1 MKPTAEI
8 TPVTLLLTNL
18 RLLDLPVYQDL
29 PINDETFFLG
39 KNKSRAFE
47 LIAHHIFDRY
57 DPVESKSRFA
67 GNWPIYEPTQ
77 SKNFRAAV
85 VNWLGDLKKT
95 GALHNAIIIR
105 KSMFDEC
112 QGERYEELLLFLSTM
127 ALRKVVEREHKD
139 SAGSSIALDEAL
151 NTHPDLDTIN
161 VLNIAYQNSLRNTLQ
176 HRFVDK
182 KKWFLASR
190 RLEEQDRMVSEK
202 EQATA
207 VARESRKRLDVKE
220 SDITSI
226 WERNWVGDQ
235 GIYKL
240 LLPDREDTPEREL
253 WSNASFKKLLQTGSF
268 NKPGAPD
275 GGTSAVKTMED
286 ALKVHE
292 SRLARWTEY
301 NRQFLKERSGSKKSL
316 GGKKVSFAADVEGGL
331 GLDFNKHQDLH
342 ASAFTLQEGTQLPIP
357 STDDEFG
364 KLFNSMRKELQTI
377 RVSRRKLGTLSYAS
391 TYGEVGDEESVAS
404 DEQKELSPSKE
415 ITEEEALKLLTSHL
429 PSDSAALRSRPGPTA
444 VGPSYDPA
452 RSSPMAKVPPR
463 ASTPE
468 SMQPKPSPKPSP
480 KPRLRSPPPPP
491 KPLEQ
496 NDDPEDSTEDT
507 VMQDP
512 PSPESPS
519 EVPHIIEPSPQR
531 VRPHRF
537 DEEDSVDEYMV
548 EKMITQI
555 ATSADTP
562 APNRTQRLLP
572 NPARSKEELEAD
584 PFKSRPRVAL
594 SPPFTPQQFTDD
606 RARAASLETPRAG
619 FPSPAFGESDYEDY
633 EEESS
638 NESPSKGR
646 GVKYR

>member
-29 PINDETFFLG
+29 PINDETFSLG

-47 LIAHHIFDRY
+47 LIAYHIFDRY
-57 DPVESKSRFA
+57 DPIESKSRFA
-67 GNWPIYEPTQ
+67 DTWPIYEPAQ

-85 VNWLGDLKKT
+85 INWLSDLKKA
-95 GALHNAIIIR
+95 GVLHNAIIIR

-112 QGERYEELLLFLSTM
+112 QGDRYEELLLFLSTM
-127 ALRKVVEREHKD
+127 ALRKVVEREHEGP
-139 SAGSSIALDEAL
+139 AGSSIALDEAL
-151 NTHPDLDTIN
+151 SAHPDPDMVN
-161 VLNIAYQNSLRNTLQ
+161 VLSIAYQNSLRNTLQ

-190 RLEEQDRMVSEK
+190 RLEEQDRVVSEK
-202 EQATA
+202 EQSTA
-207 VARESRKRLDVKE
+207 IARESRKKLDVKE
-220 SDITSI
+220 SDIASM

-235 GIYKL
+235 SIHKL
-240 LLPDREDTPEREL
+240 LLPGRDDAAEREL
-253 WSNASFKKLLQTGSF
+253 WSDASFRRLLQSGSF

-275 GGTSAVKTMED
+275 DNGSAVKTMED

-292 SRLARWTEY
+292 GRLARWKEY
-301 NRQFLKERSGSKKSL
+301 NHQFLKERSGSKKFL
-316 GGKKVSFAADVEGGL
+316 AGKKVSFAADVEGGL
-331 GLDFNKHQDLH
+331 GVDFNKHQDLH

-391 TYGEVGDEESVAS
+391 TYGETGDEDSVAS
-404 DEQKELSPSKE
+404 DEQKEPSAPKDM
-415 ITEEEALKLLTSHL
+415 TEEEALKLLTSHL
-429 PSDSAALRSRPGPTA
+429 PTDASSRPQPGPAA
-444 VGPSYDPA
+444 VSTRYNMN
-452 RSSPMAKVPPR
+452 RSSPMTTVPPR

-468 SMQPKPSPKPSP
+468 LVQPKPSPKPSP

-491 KPLEQ
+491 KPVEPS
-496 NDDPEDSTEDT
+496 DDPEESPEDT
-507 VMQDP
+507 IMQDP
-512 PSPESPS
+512 SSPESPS
-519 EVPHIIEPSPQR
+519 EIPYIIEPSPR
-531 VRPHRF
+531 KGRSRRF
-537 DEEDSVDEYMV
+537 EEEDSVDEYMV

-562 APNRTQRLLP
+562 APSRTQRLLP
-572 NPARSKEELEAD
+572 NPTRSKEELEAD
-584 PFKSRPRVAL
+584 PFKSRPKIAL
-594 SPPFTPQQFTDD
+594 SPPFTPQQFRDD
-606 RARAASLETPRAG
+606 HGVNLETPRVG
-619 FPSPAFGESDYEDY
+619 FPSPAFGESDYDEY
-633 EEESS
+633 EEGDESN

-646 GVKYR
+646 GMKYR

>member
-1 MKPTAEI
+1 MKHTAEI
-8 TPVTLLLTNL
+8 TPVALLLTNL

-29 PINDETFFLG
+29 PIDDETFSLG

-57 DPVESKSRFA
+57 DPIESKSRFA
-67 GNWPIYEPTQ
+67 GNWPIYEPAQ
-77 SKNFRAAV
+77 SKNFRAAI
-85 VNWLGDLKKT
+85 VNWLTDLKKS

-112 QGERYEELLLFLSTM
+112 QGDRYEELLLFLSTM
-127 ALRKVVEREHKD
+127 ALKKVVQREHKD
-139 SAGSSIALDEAL
+139 HTGDSIALDEAL
-151 NTHPDLDTIN
+151 STHPDLDTVNI
-161 VLNIAYQNSLRNTLQ
+161 LNIAYQNSLRNTLQ

-190 RLEEQDRMVSEK
+190 RLEEQGRLVSER

-207 VARESRKRLDVKE
+207 IARESRKGLGIKE
-220 SDITSI
+220 SDITSV
-226 WERNWVGDQ
+226 WEKNWVGDQ
-235 GIYKL
+235 SIYKL
-240 LLPDREDTPEREL
+240 LLPDRDDATEREL
-253 WSNASFKKLLQTGSF
+253 WSNASFKKLLQTGTF
-268 NKPGAPD
+268 NKPCASNGS
-275 GGTSAVKTMED
+275 GSTVKTMED
-286 ALKVHE
+286 AVKAHE
-292 SRLARWTEY
+292 SRLARWKEY
-301 NRQFLKERSGSKKSL
+301 NYQFLKERTGSKKSL
-316 GGKKVSFAADVEGGL
+316 PGKKVSFAADVGGGL
-331 GLDFNKHQDLH
+331 GVDFNKHQNLH

-391 TYGEVGDEESVAS
+391 TYGEGGDEESVAS
-404 DEQKELSPSKE
+404 DEQKDTPTPKD

-429 PSDSAALRSRPGPTA
+429 PTDTTSRPLPGPTT
-444 VGPSYDPA
+444 VNTGHNQTRPA
-452 RSSPMAKVPPR
+452 SMYKIPPR

-468 SMQPKPSPKPSP
+468 LVQPKPSPKPSP

-491 KPLEQ
+491 KPIEPS
-496 NDDPEDSTEDT
+496 DDPEDSLEDT
-507 VMQDP
+507 VMRDP
-512 PSPESPS
+512 PSPESPY
-519 EVPHIIEPSPQR
+519 EIPYIVEPSPQKLR
-531 VRPHRF
+531 SHRF
-537 DEEDSVDEYMV
+537 DGEYSVDEYMV
-548 EKMITQI
+548 EKMIAQI

-562 APNRTQRLLP
+562 APTRTQRLLP

-594 SPPFTPQQFTDD
+594 SPPFTPQPSRDD
-606 RARAASLETPRAG
+606 HGVSLETPRVG
-619 FPSPAFGESDYEDY
+619 FQSPAFGESDYDEYED
-633 EEESS
+633 EDESK

>member
-1 MKPTAEI
+1 
-8 TPVTLLLTNL
+8 
-18 RLLDLPVYQDL
+18 
-29 PINDETFFLG
+29 
-39 KNKSRAFE
+39 
-47 LIAHHIFDRY
+47 
-57 DPVESKSRFA
+57 
-67 GNWPIYEPTQ
+67 
-77 SKNFRAAV
+77 
-85 VNWLGDLKKT
+85 
-95 GALHNAIIIR
+95 
-105 KSMFDEC
+105 MFDEC
-112 QGERYEELLLFLSTM
+112 QGDRYEELLLFLSTM

-139 SAGSSIALDEAL
+139 HAGSSIALDEAL
-151 NTHPDLDTIN
+151 STHPDLDTIN

-190 RLEEQDRMVSEK
+190 RLEEQDRVVSEK

-207 VARESRKRLDVKE
+207 IARKSRKKLDVKE
-220 SDITSI
+220 SDITSV
-226 WERNWVGDQ
+226 WEKNWVGDQ
-235 GIYKL
+235 SIYKL
-240 LLPDREDTPEREL
+240 LLPDCDDALEREL
-253 WSNASFKKLLQTGSF
+253 WSNASFKRLLQTGSF
-268 NKPGAPD
+268 SKTGAPD
-275 GGTSAVKTMED
+275 GNSSAVKTMED

-301 NRQFLKERSGSKKSL
+301 NHQFLKERSGSKKSL
-316 GGKKVSFAADVEGGL
+316 PGKKVSFAADVGGGL
-331 GLDFNKHQDLH
+331 GVDFNKHQNLH

-391 TYGEVGDEESVAS
+391 TYDEAGDEESVAS
-404 DEQKELSPSKE
+404 DEQKEPSPSKDM
-415 ITEEEALKLLTSHL
+415 TEEEALKLLTSHL
-429 PSDSAALRSRPGPTA
+429 PTDAASRPQPEPAA
-444 VGPSYDPA
+444 VNTGYNLTKH
-452 RSSPMAKVPPR
+452 SPMTTVPPR

-468 SMQPKPSPKPSP
+468 LVQPKPSPKPSP

-491 KPLEQ
+491 KPIEPS
-496 NDDPEDSTEDT
+496 DDPEDSPEDT

-512 PSPESPS
+512 SSPESPS
-519 EVPHIIEPSPQR
+519 DIPHIVEPPPRRGRS
-531 VRPHRF
+531 HRF
-537 DEEDSVDEYMV
+537 GEDDSVDEYMV

-594 SPPFTPQQFTDD
+594 SPPFTPQQFRDD
-606 RARAASLETPRAG
+606 RAVSLETPRVG
-619 FPSPAFGESDYEDY
+619 FPSPALGESDYDEY
-633 EEESS
+633 EEDERN

-646 GVKYR
+646 GMKYR